1 MTLGVGGG
9 VVVERWDGVS
19 DYVGVEVSPRGV
31 GLADK
36 SDLPGSVPLFELALS
51 ADGGF
56 HGVVHFVPDEVV

>member
-1 MTLGVGGG
+1 MG
-9 VVVERWDGVS
+9 ES

-36 SDLPGSVPLFELALS
+36 SDLPGAVPLFELAL
-51 ADGGF
+51 AGDCGF